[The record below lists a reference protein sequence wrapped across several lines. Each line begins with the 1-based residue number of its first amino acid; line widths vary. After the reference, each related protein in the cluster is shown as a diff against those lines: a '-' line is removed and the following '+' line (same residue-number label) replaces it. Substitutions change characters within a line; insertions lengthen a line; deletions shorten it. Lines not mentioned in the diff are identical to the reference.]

1 MGFFFL
7 LLFNFPVRCIENTPS
22 HRAPSLLYFLV
33 NAVVHETDKVIR
45 LLLIDFEQQHEHE

>member
-45 LLLIDFEQQHEHE
+45 LLLIDFEQQHEHA